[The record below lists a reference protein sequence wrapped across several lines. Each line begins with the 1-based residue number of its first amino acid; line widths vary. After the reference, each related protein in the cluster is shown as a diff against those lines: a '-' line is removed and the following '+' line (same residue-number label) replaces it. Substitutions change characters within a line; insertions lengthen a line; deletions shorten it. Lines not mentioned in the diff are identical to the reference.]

1 MPIYEYHC
9 QNCGERVEIL
19 LRAEGET
26 PRCPNCGSLLLRKL
40 FSAPYV
46 MSKGREHPAGT
57 TCCGREERCAT
68 PPCSTGEEC
77 RRR

>member
-1 MPIYEYHC
+1 MPIYEYRC
-9 QNCGERVEIL
+9 QNCGERVEVW
-19 LRAEGET
+19 LRSGGET
-26 PRCPNCGSLLLRKL
+26 PHCPNCDSTLLERL

-46 MSKGREHPAGT
+46 ISGQRLPGH

>member
-1 MPIYEYHC
+1 MPIYEYLC
-9 QNCGERVEIL
+9 RECGERVEVW
-19 LRAEGET
+19 LRSGGER
-26 PRCPNCGSLLLRKL
+26 PHCPNCGSPLLKKL

-46 MSKGREHPAGT
+46 MSKGREHPVGT

-68 PPCSTGEEC
+68 PPCSPDGEC